1 MNVRGGSTI
10 FFFFFKERLAWVNQ
24 STEYAFVVF
33 IVFQCVNVFLNGFSK
48 VGVWKGFA
56 VCEVR
61 GSILLLG

>member
-1 MNVRGGSTI
+1 M
-10 FFFFFKERLAWVNQ
+10 NQ